1 MFNETQSSILKR
13 EVGMKEIKMTKFEK
27 MMLLKKISEMD
38 NLPSPG
44 KSVIKISQLLRDES
58 ATVPIIVAE
67 IEKDQ
72 TLVSSILKLINSG
85 FYSMRNTIE
94 SVGHAVNLLGL
105 QNVKQLVYSASVM
118 DFFDKDQKIDWEHSY
133 SSSVLMAQLIKEN
146 ELPVSETLSI
156 AMLMHDLGK
165 VVLQLFNPKKYAMVR
180 EAATR
185 EDIPIWQAEEKIFK
199 INHAEVAEIILEKW
213 DMDKSIITAISM
225 HHNYTELPEEEYILD
240 LALIQFVNWVDSSA
254 RAIPCV
260 YPSKALLEASGL
272 GELDRGYW
280 MRFQKDSIE
289 KINKEG
295 E

>member
-1 MFNETQSSILKR
+1 MFGDTESTMLKR
-13 EVGMKEIKMTKFEK
+13 EVGIKEVKMTKFEK

-44 KSVIKISQLLRDES
+44 KNIIKISQLLRDES
-58 ATVPIIVAE
+58 VTIPIVVAE

-85 FYSMRNTIE
+85 FYSMRSAIE

-133 SSSVLMAQLIKEN
+133 SSSVLMTQLIKEN
-146 ELPVSETLSI
+146 ALPVSETLSI

-165 VVLQLFNPKKYAMVR
+165 VVLQLFNPKKYKMVR
-180 EAATR
+180 ETAAR
-185 EDIPIWQAEEKIFK
+185 EEIPVWQAEEKILK

-225 HHNYTELPEEEYILD
+225 HHNYNELPNEYLLD

-260 YPSKALLEASGL
+260 YPSKTLLDAAGL
-272 GELDRGYW
+272 AELDRGYW
-280 MRFQKDSIE
+280 MRYQRDQIE

-295 E
+295 G